1 MILIMRRTS
10 LFTSALEPVLRGRNT
25 GVSPVLVARELED
38 HVFLLLRRNRHGRD
52 TRVTFGTRS
61 NSFPPRG
68 YCEIR
73 KAPMRVE

>member
-25 GVSPVLVARELED
+25 GVSPVLFARELED

-52 TRVTFGTRS
+52 ARVTFGARS
-61 NSFPPRG
+61 NFFFPCR
-68 YCEIR
+68 Y
-73 KAPMRVE
+73 